1 MRLVRSSLWIAA
13 LAALVAAGPA
23 RAVTLYFAGNQGVGF
38 DAADP
43 DVVALGVDLV
53 LDGSYA
59 FLSAGSP
66 SISPLLQVTTSLVG
80 APTVPAL
87 PSFANPIL
95 ATVRYTVTNTTGA
108 ALAGDYLAFTYS
120 GTLAAYPQL
129 SPDEFGI
136 DVPGIAL
143 LQTASCSGNP
153 IGPCVFGAV
162 ALPAMAPGAVFQFQI
177 THVMADTLSGSTV
190 IPTPSLALVQ
200 QVPEP
205 GAALLVTSVLLALS
219 RRRRG

>member
-1 MRLVRSSLWIAA
+1 MWIAI
-13 LAALVAAGPA
+13 LAALVSAGPA
-23 RAVTLYFAGNQGVGF
+23 RAVTLYFDGNLGVGL

-66 SISPLLQVTTSLVG
+66 SISPLLEVTTSLVG
-80 APTVPAL
+80 VPTVPAT
-87 PSFANPIL
+87 PSFADPIL
-95 ATVRYTVTNTTGA
+95 ATVQYTVTNTTGA
-108 ALAGDYLAFTYS
+108 PLAGDYLAFTYS
-120 GTLAAYPQL
+120 GLLDAYPQL
-129 SPDEFGI
+129 DPEEFGI

-153 IGPCVFGAV
+153 GGPCVFGAV
-162 ALPAMAPGAVFQFQI
+162 ALPALGPGGVFQFQI
-177 THVMADTLSGSTV
+177 THVLADSLSGSTV
-190 IPTPSLALVQ
+190 IPTPSVALVQ

-205 GAALLVTSVLLALS
+205 AAALLVGSALLALAL
-219 RRRRG
+219 RRRE